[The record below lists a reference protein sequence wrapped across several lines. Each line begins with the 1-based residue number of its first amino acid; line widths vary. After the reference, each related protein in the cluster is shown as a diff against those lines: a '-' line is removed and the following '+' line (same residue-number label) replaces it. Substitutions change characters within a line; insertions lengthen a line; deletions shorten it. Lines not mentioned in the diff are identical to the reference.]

1 LIPNSRG
8 LYRQVHGCLLYIKDA
23 LAPGL
28 LVICKMDHRI
38 TALKLQKH
46 NPQRINIYLDGDYA
60 FGLSRIVA
68 AWLAVDQ
75 TISDEKIAQLQE
87 QDAQESAYQQA
98 LQFLNFRQRSQ
109 AEVRKNLLAHQ
120 VSEQIIATVLER
132 LQSSGLVNDQSFAQN
147 WVENR
152 IEFHPRG
159 KRALVMELRQ
169 HGLDDEAIEQ
179 AVEDI
184 DEEQLAYQ
192 AAIKQMRKL
201 DNKDWQTFRQKLSNF
216 LLRRGFNFDVINPVV
231 HRVWEEKQASQPDN
245 MD

>member
-1 LIPNSRG
+1 
-8 LYRQVHGCLLYIKDA
+8 
-23 LAPGL
+23 
-28 LVICKMDHRI
+28 MDHRI

-46 NPQRINIYLDGDYA
+46 NPQRVNVYLDGEYA
-60 FGLSRIVA
+60 FGLSRIIA

-75 TISDEKIAQLQE
+75 NISDEKIAQLQD

-98 LQFLNFRQRSQ
+98 LHFLNYRQRSQ
-109 AEVRKNLLAHQ
+109 AEVRKNLQAHQ
-120 VSEQIIATVLER
+120 ISDQIIASVLER
-132 LQSSGLVNDQSFAQN
+132 LQSNGLLNDQSFAQS

-169 HGLDDEAIEQ
+169 RGLDDEAIDQ
-179 AVEDI
+179 AIEGI

-192 AAIKQMRKL
+192 AAVKQVRKL
-201 DNKDWQTFRQKLSNF
+201 DSNDWQAFRQKLTNF

-231 HRVWEEKQASQPDN
+231 HKVWEEKQASAPDN
-245 MD
+245 MN